1 MFGFIKKCFLTGLTF
16 LSALK
21 STNLLSSTSMT
32 NQECKVR
39 AQIVNVNTNDPVFYP
54 CSIKTSRCGG
64 SCNNI
69 NDPNA

>member
-21 STNLLSSTSMT
+21 SMNLLSSISMT

-39 AQIVNVNTNDPVFYP
+39 TQIVNVNTNQW
-54 CSIKTSRCGG
+54 
-64 SCNNI
+64 SCVLSF
-69 NDPNA
+69 